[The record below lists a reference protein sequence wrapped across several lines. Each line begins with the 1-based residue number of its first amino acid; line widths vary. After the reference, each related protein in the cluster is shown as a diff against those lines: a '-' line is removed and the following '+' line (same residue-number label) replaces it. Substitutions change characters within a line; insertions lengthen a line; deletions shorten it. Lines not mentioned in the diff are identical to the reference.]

1 MSNAGKERNKPN
13 TLYVYTRKVCPY
25 FNLALWKTF
34 FAPASAPKK
43 NRLMTR
49 PTLFVLFALAFS
61 SFITAQSAAR
71 SYDYASPEL
80 IGDLP
85 AELDEISGLS
95 VAPGHRNELL
105 AVQDEEGK
113 IFRINAKTGGLLWA
127 ITFWKDGDYEAVEAV
142 GEDIWIAKSTGTL
155 YHVTNAGK
163 PNQKVGKYN
172 TELTRENDVEGL
184 AYDKAKNR
192 LLLACKKDAKDDGN
206 DKNGRYIYAFD
217 LEAKTLSEKPVF
229 AIELE
234 AVKNYLAA
242 CEKTTDHERLCDFF
256 ISRDEYDL
264 APSAL
269 AVHPI
274 TGQLFLTSSVGKVL
288 MVLNPDGH
296 IDHMERL
303 NKKLFAQPEG
313 LAFSEDGTLFISTEK
328 KKAAHARVYR
338 LPFGI

>member
-1 MSNAGKERNKPN
+1 MIRVS
-13 TLYVYTRKVCPY
+13 
-25 FNLALWKTF
+25 
-34 FAPASAPKK
+34 
-43 NRLMTR
+43 
-49 PTLFVLFALAFS
+49 LFALFACFS
-61 SFITAQSAAR
+61 ISLHAQSAAKNYNY
-71 SYDYASPEL
+71 SAPEL
-80 IGDLP
+80 VGNLDH
-85 AELDEISGLS
+85 ELDEISGLS
-95 VAPGHRNELL
+95 VAPGTRNELL
-105 AVQDEEGK
+105 AIQDEEGK
-113 IFRINAKTGGLLWA
+113 IFRINSKTGALLWA

-142 GEDIWIAKSTGTL
+142 GEDIWVSKSTGTL

-163 PNQKVGKYN
+163 PNQHVEKYN
-172 TELTRENDVEGL
+172 TDLTGDNDVEGL
-184 AYDKAKNR
+184 AYDKTNNR

-217 LEAKTLSEKPVF
+217 LATHKLSKKPVF

-269 AVHPI
+269 AVHPM

-288 MVLNPDGH
+288 MVLNPDGK

-303 NKKLFAQPEG
+303 DKKLFAQPEG
-313 LAFSEDGTLFISTEK
+313 LAFAEDGTLFISTEK
-328 KKAAHARVYR
+328 KKADYARVYR
-338 LPFGI
+338 LPYKVSR

>member
-1 MSNAGKERNKPN
+1 MI
-13 TLYVYTRKVCPY
+13 
-25 FNLALWKTF
+25 
-34 FAPASAPKK
+34 
-43 NRLMTR
+43 RLS
-49 PTLFVLFALAFS
+49 LFALFAFVLS
-61 SFITAQSAAR
+61 SLTAQSAAR
-71 SYDYASPEL
+71 AYDYAAPKL
-80 IGDLP
+80 IGELP
-85 AELDEISGLS
+85 SELDEISGLS
-95 VAPGHRNELL
+95 VDPSHRNELL
-105 AVQDEEGK
+105 AIQDEEGK
-113 IFRINAKTGGLLWA
+113 IFRINSKTGALLWA

-142 GEDIWIAKSTGTL
+142 GEDIWVAKSTGTL

-163 PNQKVGKYN
+163 PNQQVEKYN
-172 TELTRENDVEGL
+172 TDLTSENDVEGL
-184 AYDKAKNR
+184 AYDKLKNR

-217 LEAKTLSEKPVF
+217 LDTKTLSKKPVY

-242 CEKTTDHERLCDFF
+242 CEKTTTHERLCDFF

-288 MVLNPDGH
+288 MVLNADGR
-296 IDHMERL
+296 IDYMERL

-313 LAFSEDGTLFISTEK
+313 LAFAEDGTLFISTEK

-338 LPFGI
+338 LSYKVSR

>member
-1 MSNAGKERNKPN
+1 MLRLSLLGLL
-13 TLYVYTRKVCPY
+13 TIILSS
-25 FNLALWKTF
+25 LA
-34 FAPASAPKK
+34 
-43 NRLMTR
+43 
-49 PTLFVLFALAFS
+49 
-61 SFITAQSAAR
+61 AQSAAR
-71 SYDYASPEL
+71 GYDYAAPKL
-80 IGDLP
+80 IGELP
-85 AELDEISGLS
+85 SELDEISGLS
-95 VAPGHRNELL
+95 VAPGRRNELL
-105 AVQDEEGK
+105 AIQDEEGK
-113 IFRINAKTGGLLWA
+113 IFRINSKTGALLWA

-142 GEDIWIAKSTGTL
+142 GEDIWVAKSTGTL

-163 PNQKVGKYN
+163 PNQKVDKYN
-172 TELTRENDVEGL
+172 TDLTGENDVEGL
-184 AYDKAKNR
+184 AYDKSKNR

-217 LEAKTLSEKPVF
+217 LVTKTLSKKPVF
-229 AIELE
+229 SIELE

-288 MVLNPDGH
+288 MVLNADGR
-296 IDHMERL
+296 IDYMERL

-313 LAFSEDGTLFISTEK
+313 LAFAEDGTLFISTEK
-328 KKAAHARVYR
+328 KKEAHAKVYR
-338 LPFGI
+338 LSYKVSR

>member
-1 MSNAGKERNKPN
+1 MLFGKP
-13 TLYVYTRKVCPY
+13 
-25 FNLALWKTF
+25 F
-34 FAPASAPKK
+34 FAPAAAPKK
-43 NRLMTR
+43 NQLMIRLS
-49 PTLFVLFALAFS
+49 FFALFTFIL
-61 SFITAQSAAR
+61 SFLYAQSAAR
-71 SYDYASPEL
+71 SYDYSAPQL
-80 IGDLP
+80 IGELP
-85 AELDEISGLS
+85 KELDEISGLS

-105 AVQDEEGK
+105 AIQDEEGK
-113 IFRINAKTGGLLWA
+113 IFRINSKTGALLWA

-142 GEDIWIAKSTGTL
+142 GEDIWVAKSTGTL
-155 YHVTNAGK
+155 YRVTNAGK
-163 PNQKVGKYN
+163 PNQKVDKYN
-172 TELTRENDVEGL
+172 TDLTGENDVEGL
-184 AYDKAKNR
+184 AYDKSKNR

-217 LEAKTLSEKPVF
+217 LGTRSLGKNPVF

-242 CEKTTDHERLCDFF
+242 CEKTTDHERLCEFF

-288 MVLNPDGH
+288 MVLNPDGR

-313 LAFSEDGTLFISTEK
+313 LAFAEDGTLFISTEK
-328 KKAAHARVYR
+328 KKEAHARVYR
-338 LPFGI
+338 LPFLSN